1 VFWIPLVTQGVVD
14 AAQMPSIFG
23 NVELIATAHVSI
35 LDRIEALGT
44 DHASGGADSDLALE
58 YSLAAVECIV
68 DQLLAVA
75 DVPDESMLPLY
86 TAYGRGLLKRLEA
99 VDALCA
105 RSPVVASFVDTHN
118 AELDAGQHLKPL
130 LMKPRQR
137 INEYY
142 AGLRDLRRLLPKKAP
157 LETRIRELLPQLRT
171 LKELSDAVSADDIL
185 PIKDDDV
192 EVGHAPAPAPAPAP
206 TPTPAPAAAPGPP
219 PRLVPRAASTPAA
232 PALGPPPPIVAGRGR
247 NDATLRSDKDKA
259 AADKDK
265 DKKASFTTRLGLTRK
280 KDEPAGAASA
290 ATSHRVYGVPL
301 IELAA
306 RERRS
311 VPIFVSVLCNVIEA
325 KGLSIEG
332 IFRTNESKPV
342 ESAAREKIE
351 RGEPPAQAAADP
363 VVAASLIKQWLR
375 EMPDPLLTYAAYDKF
390 ITLSQALAD
399 PRATKLL
406 LKQMLADLP
415 APHRACTTTLLDVC
429 KLVTENESQ
438 NKMSAKNL
446 AIVLGPNML
455 RPRADGA
462 ADHTKMVAEM
472 QDAVNIVAAMIA
484 LHERDAG
491 ADATTGIRI
500 SEPKLTGAPV
510 VVGGSFR
517 ASHEA
522 PPELQPPPEDPLDD
536 MPPPPPEPTDTI
548 DAPPAQPPADDDES
562 TPAPAPT
569 PPHDDVPS
577 PPAAQRGPL
586 NMAQLQGAVRQRALA
601 TEVTRRAGG
610 VARPGSSGA
619 ALAPVPGVG
628 RAPPP
633 QSASPA
639 RRGPPTEPTLVSP
652 AASIS
657 VAPAPVAAKA
667 LLSPRGASA
676 VASEPAAATATAAA
690 AATAAPSTRSTDER
704 LQALEASNTALLALT
719 ARLEERIAQLEQQLA
734 SK

>member
-44 DHASGGADSDLALE
+44 DHASGGADSELALE
-58 YSLAAVECIV
+58 YALAAVECIV

-75 DVPDESMLPLY
+75 DTPDESMLPLY

-105 RSPVVASFVDTHN
+105 RSPVVASFVDAHN

-185 PIKDDDV
+185 PIKDDDADIA
-192 EVGHAPAPAPAPAP
+192 HAPAPAAAAS
-206 TPTPAPAAAPGPP
+206 TASSAAAAPGPP

-247 NDATLRSDKDKA
+247 TDATLRSDKDKA

-325 KGLSIEG
+325 KGLGIEG

-375 EMPDPLLTYAAYDKF
+375 ELPDPLLTYAAYDKF

-491 ADATTGIRI
+491 ADATTGVRI

-610 VARPGSSGA
+610 VARLSSSSGGGA

-652 AASIS
+652 AASS
-657 VAPAPVAAKA
+657 VAPAPVAPKA

-676 VASEPAAATATAAA
+676 AASEPAAATAPAAA
-690 AATAAPSTRSTDER
+690 AAAPSTRSTDER